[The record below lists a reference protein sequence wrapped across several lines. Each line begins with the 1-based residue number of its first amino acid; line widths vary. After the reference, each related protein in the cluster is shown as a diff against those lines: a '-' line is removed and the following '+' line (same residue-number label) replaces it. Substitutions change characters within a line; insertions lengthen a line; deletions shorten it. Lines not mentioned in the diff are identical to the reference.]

1 MMMIADGDD
10 HDDDDDCDDDE
21 DEDTENNVK
30 GGDSQHSAS
39 TLLGSAKSI
48 FLTL

>member
-1 MMMIADGDD
+1 MIADGDD
-10 HDDDDDCDDDE
+10 HDDDDDDDDD
-21 DEDTENNVK
+21 DEDTENDVK

>member
-1 MMMIADGDD
+1 MIADGDD
-10 HDDDDDCDDDE
+10 HDDDDDDDD
-21 DEDTENNVK
+21 DEDTENDVK

>member
-10 HDDDDDCDDDE
+10 HDDDNDDDE
-21 DEDTENNVK
+21 DTDVK